1 MRNCPIQLANM
12 PILLI
17 TDGEDRILMDKQ
29 EAGTMELK
37 LNVSSKGHLWKHLGD
52 AFFAVKTESPD
63 APSRLVITKEQ
74 MAFLKTLQERK
85 GWEDCK
91 DL

>member
-1 MRNCPIQLANM
+1 M
-12 PILLI
+12 PILVV
-17 TDGEDRILMDKQ
+17 TDNEERILMDKQ
-29 EAGTMELK
+29 EAGIMELK

-63 APSRLVITKEQ
+63 APSRLVLTKEQ
-74 MAFLKTLQERK
+74 MVFLKVLQTRSS
-85 GWEDCK
+85 WENCK